1 MSRNA
6 FGHLKNGLE
15 RAISHA
21 RGEIRLDT
29 QTVQLPDKPAP
40 MSAQKISA
48 LRIHRLG
55 LSQRVFAKV
64 LNAAPQTVQAWEQG
78 RSKPSGCA
86 LRFLELLEKHPEI
99 IDELVRPI
107 SA

>member
-1 MSRNA
+1 MGKTVFDN
-6 FGHLKNGLE
+6 LKDGLN
-15 RAISHA
+15 RAIAHA
-21 RGEIRLDT
+21 EGEIRLDT
-29 QTVQLPDKPAP
+29 ETVLLPDKPAP
-40 MSAQKISA
+40 MSAKEISK
-48 LRIHRLG
+48 LRTQRLH

-99 IDELVRPI
+99 IDELVQPI